1 MQRIIDLK
9 SIDFYT
15 LEAKATERPSL
26 QESSRKRSNTGTR
39 VKKATCARKAAVPP
53 GVKNW
58 PYCDFFF
65 ASVFLDRRIRACST
79 SNSNQSSPISHSN
92 ASDEVEAACR
102 RTSRA
107 LFNNF
112 IFT

>member
-39 VKKATCARKAAVPP
+39 VKKATCAI
-53 GVKNW
+53 GGW
-58 PYCDFFF
+58 
-65 ASVFLDRRIRACST
+65 
-79 SNSNQSSPISHSN
+79 
-92 ASDEVEAACR
+92 E
-102 RTSRA
+102 
-107 LFNNF
+107 
-112 IFT
+112 